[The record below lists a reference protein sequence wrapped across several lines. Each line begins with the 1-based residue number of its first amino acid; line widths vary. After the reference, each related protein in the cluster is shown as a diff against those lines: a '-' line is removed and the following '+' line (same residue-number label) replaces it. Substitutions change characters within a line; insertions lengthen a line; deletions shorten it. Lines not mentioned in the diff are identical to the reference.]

1 MTCTRPVAPPSV
13 EALAA
18 IHACAPRYSW
28 ALPAP
33 ASSTCSTPNSVTENG
48 SPFDLAY
55 ASRASNME
63 AIDFWR
69 AVYSFE

>member
-1 MTCTRPVAPPSV
+1 MSRNAASPAGVRSGGQSYPSG
-13 EALAA
+13 
-18 IHACAPRYSW
+18 
-28 ALPAP
+28 ALPSA
-33 ASSTCSTPNSVTENG
+33 TENG